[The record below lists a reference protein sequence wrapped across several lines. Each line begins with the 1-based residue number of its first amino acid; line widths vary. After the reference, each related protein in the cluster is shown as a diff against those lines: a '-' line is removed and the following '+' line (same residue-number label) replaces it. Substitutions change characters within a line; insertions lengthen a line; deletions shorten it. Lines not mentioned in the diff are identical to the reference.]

1 MPTEARCLP
10 SLPSLIVTPVL
21 PPPPIDRRA
30 APPHLRAFHVS
41 TTFQFYHCRKVI
53 G

>member
-1 MPTEARCLP
+1 MPTEARCSPPP
-10 SLPSLIVTPVL
+10 SPEPVL